1 MKTTSNNSQSAHKTK
16 NIHSHKM
23 SAITEKK
30 ETMDLYVVVYYNLY
44 KILYTIFFNKIFV
57 TYLHRNWWILFGIII
72 ILTAGT
78 RFYKVTEPQ
87 HVW

>member
-1 MKTTSNNSQSAHKTK
+1 MCTQN
-16 NIHSHKM
+16 
-23 SAITEKK
+23 EKCTFAQNVYNYRK
-30 ETMDLYVVVYYNLY
+30 GDNRFVCSCIYYNLF
-44 KILYTIFFNKIFV
+44 KILYTFFNKIFV